1 MAIMIGKNHKN
12 VGICVPIL
20 IAILIVGLIE
30 LIYNPW
36 WWHLIILISTYA
48 IPWLELG
55 QTFQN
60 LKMIEKHMVVAIS
73 CAVSQSKTF
82 NI

>member
-1 MAIMIGKNHKN
+1 MVIMTGKNHKN
-12 VGICVPIL
+12 VGIWVPIR
-20 IAILIVGLIE
+20 IQILIVGLIE

-48 IPWLELG
+48 IITSTGTNIPKP
-55 QTFQN
+55 QN
-60 LKMIEKHMVVAIS
+60 DWKTHGGSDIM
-73 CAVSQSKTF
+73 CVSQSKTS